1 MIMQLRTGKISVIS
15 VLFTLLLFLVNSLAS
30 TEAKVENMQE
40 SSDITDLLRK
50 LGQKVSDFK
59 TLKTDFVQEKNLAVF
74 QNKIVLKGRIYL
86 QKPNRIAWHVDKPVK
101 YSVLITDKVIRQ
113 WDEDTN
119 QVQELPLSKNPVFKV
134 VLGQLTTWFSGNYIS
149 LLDDYSLQ
157 VKNQSPFIFE
167 FIPKETNFA
176 KKIIRSITVTF
187 RDDAR
192 YLKQIKI
199 LEISGDSTIITFDN
213 TVLNPPLEDHFFQVE
228 RRG

>member
-1 MIMQLRTGKISVIS
+1 MIMRLKITKISAIS
-15 VLFTLLLFLVNSLAS
+15 VLFTLLLFLVASSAS
-30 TEAKVENMQE
+30 TEAKAESMQE

-134 VLGQLTTWFSGNYIS
+134 VLGQLTTWFSGNYIT
-149 LLDDYSLQ
+149 LLDDYTLQ
-157 VKNQSPFIFE
+157 VKKQSPFIFE

-176 KKIIRSITVTF
+176 KKVILSITVTF

-199 LEISGDSTIITFDN
+199 LETSGDSTIITFYN

>member
-1 MIMQLRTGKISVIS
+1 MNTGKISAIS
-15 VLFTLLLFLVNSLAS
+15 LLFTSFLLLMQFFASL
-30 TEAKVENMQE
+30 EAKVESSQE
-40 SSDITDLLRK
+40 NTDIPELLRK
-50 LGQKVSDFK
+50 LGQKASDFK
-59 TLKTDFVQEKNLAVF
+59 TLETDFVQEKNLAVF
-74 QNKIVLKGRIYL
+74 QNKIVMKGRIYL
-86 QKPNRIAWHVDKPVK
+86 QKPHRIAWHVDKPVK

-149 LLDDYSLQ
+149 LLDDYSLL
-157 VKNQSPFIFE
+157 VKKQNPFIFE

-187 RDDAR
+187 RDDER

-199 LEISGDSTIITFDN
+199 LEISGDSTIITFEN
-213 TVLNPPLEDHFFQVE
+213 TVLNPPLEDHLFQVG
-228 RRG
+228 RRGR

>member
-1 MIMQLRTGKISVIS
+1 MRMNTGKISAIS
-15 VLFTLLLFLVNSLAS
+15 LLFISFLLLMQFFASL
-30 TEAKVENMQE
+30 EAKVESSQE
-40 SSDITDLLRK
+40 NTDIPELLRK
-50 LGQKVSDFK
+50 LGQKASDFK

-74 QNKIVLKGRIYL
+74 QNKIVMKGRIYL
-86 QKPNRIAWHVDKPVK
+86 QKPHRIAWHVDKPVK

-149 LLDDYSLQ
+149 LLDDYSLL
-157 VKNQSPFIFE
+157 VKKQNPFIFE

-187 RDDAR
+187 RDDER

-199 LEISGDSTIITFDN
+199 LEISGDSTIITFEN
-213 TVLNPPLEDHFFQVE
+213 TVLNPPLEDHLFQVG
-228 RRG
+228 RRGR

>member
-1 MIMQLRTGKISVIS
+1 MQLRTGKISAIS
-15 VLFTLLLFLVNSLAS
+15 VLLTLLLLLVNSLAS
-30 TEAKVENMQE
+30 IEAKVDSTQE
-40 SSDITDLLRK
+40 VADITDLLRK

-59 TLKTDFVQEKNLAVF
+59 TLKTDFIQAKNLAVF

-86 QKPNRIAWHVDKPVK
+86 QKPSRIAWHVDKPVK

-119 QVQELPLSKNPVFKV
+119 QVQEFPLSKNPVFKV
-134 VLGQLTTWFSGNYIS
+134 ILGQLTTWFSGNYIS

-157 VKNQSPFIFE
+157 VKKQSPFIFE
-167 FIPKETNFA
+167 FVPKETNFV

-213 TVLNPPLEDHFFQVE
+213 TVLNPPLEDHFFQVD

>member
-1 MIMQLRTGKISVIS
+1 MRLKTEKISAIS
-15 VLFTLLLFLVNSLAS
+15 FLFTLLLFLVVSLAS
-30 TEAKVENMQE
+30 TEARAESMQG
-40 SSDITDLLRK
+40 SSDIADLLRN
-50 LGQKVSDFK
+50 LGQKVSDFN

-74 QNKIVLKGRIYL
+74 QNKIILKGRIYL

-101 YSVLITDKVIRQ
+101 YSALITDKVIRQ

-119 QVQELPLSKNPVFKV
+119 QVQELLLSKNPVFKV
-134 VLGQLTTWFSGNYIS
+134 VLGQLTTWFSGNYLS

-157 VKNQSPFIFE
+157 VKKQRPFIFE

-176 KKIIRSITVTF
+176 KKIVRSITVIF
-187 RDDAR
+187 RDDER

-213 TVLNPPLEDHFFQVE
+213 TVLNPPLSDHLFQVD
-228 RRG
+228 RRGK